1 MPSGKETGFLNVILD
16 RHMTGLHTNHT
27 PNPDSLKFTMD
38 GGSFIES
45 GMVVVGSVAEAADHP
60 LASRLFAVEGVAN
73 ILILPEFLTVT
84 KRSTRDWDTL
94 LPILSGLIEDY
105 FSR

>member
-1 MPSGKETGFLNVILD
+1 
-16 RHMTGLHTNHT
+16 
-27 PNPDSLKFTMD
+27 MD